1 MSAVF
6 HPFLNAL
13 LRATNAHDLD
23 ALTSCFGSAYRN
35 ETPAHPSR
43 NFQGRQQVRANWQ
56 QIFAFVP
63 DIRAGVR
70 QWVADGRE
78 IWSEWEM
85 SGTRLDGTRHLMRG
99 IIIFTVQDAQAV
111 SARFYLEPV
120 KNDLAEGVDD
130 AVRQQVH
137 ADLPNGVSTP

>member
-1 MSAVF
+1 M
-6 HPFLNAL
+6 NAPPHASGPAAL
-13 LRATNAHDLD
+13 VQRLAQATNNHDLD
-23 ALTSCFGSAYRN
+23 GIVACFSGDYRN

-70 QWVADGRE
+70 QWVADGPE

-85 SGTRLDGTRHLMRG
+85 SGTRLDGTRHLMCGVIVFGVRDG
-99 IIIFTVQDAQAV
+99 RAT

-120 KNDLAEGVDD
+120 DEASATVDD
-130 AVRQQVH
+130 AVRTQVH
-137 ADLPNGVSTP
+137 ADTPS